1 MTTLAISAHHWH
13 PEWNYTLHPR
23 TLPPPPPRTSRRAAR
38 IAARDHAPNWLAHPT
53 LTGMTSHEFDQLLA
67 AITEYQAAHPPISLT
82 PRSHLDPGFGARS
95 LTPRDQLL
103 ATVITLR
110 WATQRRD
117 LAKILG
123 MSQPVL
129 ARAVKETSRD
139 LTDLGRRVDPAP
151 IKAATTES
159 LLALIGKA
167 PYSETRH

>member
-1 MTTLAISAHHWH
+1 
-13 PEWNYTLHPR
+13 
-23 TLPPPPPRTSRRAAR
+23 
-38 IAARDHAPNWLAHPT
+38 
-53 LTGMTSHEFDQLLA
+53 MTSHEFDQILA
-67 AITEYQAAHPPISLT
+67 AITEYQAAHPPTSLT
-82 PRSHLDPGFGARS
+82 PRSHLDPDFGARS

-139 LTDLGRRVDPAP
+139 PTDLGRRVDPAP

-159 LLALIGKA
+159 LLALIGRT
-167 PYSETRH
+167 SDNETRH